1 MKNVVLLC
9 FLCFQG
15 VFNAQSIVLNEL
27 LVRNNLVFVDE
38 FQNTETVLE
47 LFNRSTVSVP
57 LTDYYLSD
65 KGNNKTKF
73 HLPNLNLNAGEHI
86 LIIIDNLDVIG
97 INVHVNFKLDA
108 GDTLFLFK
116 NNLLEDQIV
125 PVPHVLNTSYG
136 RFPDGNL
143 GAFQYQLTTLGNPNI
158 LGVSYFPTAS
168 SSFTIAGL
176 NTVGGTVFLNNTS
189 NTKYTVNGD
198 APTSTS
204 QSYATTITVNDPN
217 SFFNKWSMIPT
228 NPGLV
233 FPVGDYSENR
243 ANDRGWLAPYNHQDR
258 LFLIRAK
265 NFYANSIS
273 SEEFILPLFTH
284 PSNSNLP
291 IICLTTDS
299 LDLFS
304 NESGIY
310 VYGANPDGN
319 YNNSGREWER
329 RAYLH
334 HFNADG
340 TLNQK
345 LAVGL
350 RISGGG
356 SRHSLQKTMRMY
368 ARKTYDA
375 NDLMFNGIKRT
386 KVTLRSGG
394 HSPECV
400 GRDYLGHQV
409 AKTLDIEQANPQ
421 LCVVYLNGEYWGLHD
436 LREYVDVDYM
446 DEKYKLKKDEIILL
460 DNLYNVKEG
469 ETSVPEDFRELT
481 DWTDVNSLVL
491 DQNYEYVADK
501 VDIDNFINFYCTEI
515 FLGNADFPTTNIE
528 FWRVENAIGNSK
540 WRFNLK
546 DLDASFGGSC
556 DTVYRSFNAL
566 NYNLQTSS
574 AGWIRA
580 GKLFRNLLTNEAF
593 KLKFSLRMADLINS
607 NYKSSVINQGLTK
620 YQLDI
625 SQSRLDHLN
634 RWRYPSVS
642 TTLADRILEVPTLT
656 KWDVV
661 MNGLEVFYT
670 KRPKTQRNN
679 VMSQFGFTDS
689 VTITL
694 DVNSLNQ
701 GVIAF
706 NSLVIDTFL
715 IGANTIPYPWSG
727 EYFQNVENNF
737 IAAARPGYKLQ
748 SWTDGNAHATRT
760 IASSSDETISAYF
773 EPDLSYLPLLINEA
787 TTNNSTDYPDKYKQT
802 EDWIELYNP
811 NPYPIY
817 LEGLYLTNNPF
828 LLNQFKIPAGK
839 ESIIPA
845 NGYATF
851 FASNV
856 PKRGPK
862 HLNFVLS
869 STGSTVYLVDR
880 NATTVLS
887 SKAIP
892 AMNPGE
898 SFGTFPN
905 GSAIWQIYTNTSPN
919 ANNDFA
925 GLDENKNEII
935 AAYPNP
941 TTGTLNF
948 SMEGNYTVYSMDGK
962 KLITEEKTKALN
974 LSNLSNGVYL
984 IRQVGRN
991 ESLKVIVQH

>member
-1 MKNVVLLC
+1 MKNAILLC
-9 FLCFQG
+9 CLCFQG
-15 VFNAQSIVLNEL
+15 IFNAQSIVLNEL

-38 FQNTETVLE
+38 FQSSETVLE
-47 LFNRSTVSVP
+47 LYNRSTLPVA

-73 HLPNLNLNAGEHI
+73 HLPSLNLNAGEHI
-86 LIIIDNLDVIG
+86 LIMIDNLDVIG
-97 INVHVNFKLDA
+97 VNIHANFKLDT

-116 NNLLEDQIV
+116 NNLMEDRIV
-125 PVPHVLNTSYG
+125 PVAQAYNTSYG
-136 RFPDGNL
+136 RFPDGDL
-143 GAFQYQLTTLGNPNI
+143 GAFQYQNATLSNSNTIGVTT
-158 LGVSYFPTAS
+158 FPIAP
-168 SSFTIAGL
+168 SSFTIPGL
-176 NTVGGTVFLNNTS
+176 FGVGGNVALNNVS
-189 NTKYTVNGD
+189 NAKYTVNGD
-198 APTSTS
+198 SPLSLSQVYGTS
-204 QSYATTITVNDPN
+204 IVVNDP
-217 SFFNKWSMIPT
+217 SSLLNKWSMIPT

-233 FPVGDYSENR
+233 FPVGAYTASR
-243 ANDRGWLAPYNHQDR
+243 ADDRGWLPPYNHQDR

-273 SEEFILPLFTH
+273 SEEFVLPLFTN
-284 PSNSNLP
+284 PSSSNLP

-304 NESGIY
+304 DQSGIY

-319 YNNSGREWER
+319 YTNTGREWER
-329 RAYLH
+329 KAYLH

-340 TLNQK
+340 SLNQK

-356 SRHSLQKTMRMY
+356 SRHSLQKTMRVY

-375 NDLMFNGIKRT
+375 SDLMLYGIKRS
-386 KVTLRSGG
+386 KVVLRSGG

-460 DNLYNVKEG
+460 DNLFNVKEG
-469 ETSVPEDFRELT
+469 ETSVPDAFRDLT
-481 DWTDVNSLVL
+481 DWTDANTLVL
-491 DQNYEYVADK
+491 DQNYEYVADR
-501 VDIDNFINFYCTEI
+501 VDIENFIDFYSTQI

-546 DLDASFGGSC
+546 DLDGSFGGSC

-566 NYNLQTSS
+566 TYNLQTSS

-625 SQSRLDHLN
+625 SQSRVDHVN

-642 TTLADRILEVPTLT
+642 TTLADRMLETPTLT

-661 MNGLEVFYT
+661 MDGLEAFYN

-679 VMSQFGFTDS
+679 VMAHFAFTDS
-689 VTITL
+689 VNITL
-694 DVNSLNQ
+694 NINSLDQ
-701 GVIAF
+701 GAIAF

-727 EYFQNVENNF
+727 EYFQNIENNF

-748 SWTDGNAHATRT
+748 SWTDGNTQAIRT
-760 IASSSDETISAYF
+760 ITSSADETISAFF
-773 EPDLSYLPLLINEA
+773 EPDLGYLPIIINEA
-787 TTNNSTDYPDKYKQT
+787 TTNGSTDYPDKYKQT
-802 EDWIELYNP
+802 SDWIELYNP

-880 NATTVLS
+880 NAMTVLS

-905 GSAIWQIYTNTSPN
+905 GSATWQIYTNTSPN

-925 GLDENKNEII
+925 GLDENKNKII

-984 IRQVGRN
+984 IRQLGKN